1 MKIKNTYSFFKTTKF
16 AWFIYA
22 IAFISMASCDHE
34 KNGTVFISGKI
45 ENAQGKTIFL
55 ELLSPGKVQTVAE
68 VVIDNNGNFEITPD
82 TLVNS
87 FYRLKLDDKNVIY
100 LRLDSGDEIEIEAS
114 YPIIAKTYKI
124 SGSEDCELL
133 REMNLHLLESTS
145 RLNEM
150 NNQIVEARK
159 IPNYNVDSLFDAINA
174 EARVMYDADREY
186 LKNFIGK
193 NHKSAVIYMALYQYV
208 SISPVLLIEA
218 DLETFE
224 YALGELK
231 KFHPELEQTAL
242 LESEV
247 SKEKQ
252 RQQQRS
258 RDYVQLTVG
267 VEAPDFV
274 LEDAF
279 LIKKS
284 LSSFRGK
291 NVVLAFWSSW
301 SKPSTQTAAKLV
313 KICDETGAKLV
324 LISLDTQK
332 ENWMNAIKSNG
343 LSTATNLCDFKSWES
358 SVLKIYGIKSLPSV
372 ILINEKGT
380 IELIS
385 QDADDIKVGL
395 NELKK

>member
-1 MKIKNTYSFFKTTKF
+1 MKIKNSYSFSKTMKF
-16 AWFIYA
+16 AWVICA
-22 IAFISMASCDHE
+22 IVMISMVSCDNA
-34 KNGTVFISGKI
+34 KDGTVVISGKI
-45 ENAQGKTIFL
+45 DNAEGKTLYL
-55 ELLSPGKVQTVAE
+55 ELLSPANVQIVAE
-68 VVIDNNGNFEITPD
+68 VVIDDNGNFEISPD

-87 FYRLKLDDKNVIY
+87 FYRLKLDDNNVIY
-100 LRLDSGDEIEIEAS
+100 LRFESGDEIDIEAT
-114 YPIIAKTYKI
+114 YPGIAKSYKI

-159 IPNYNVDSLFDAINA
+159 NPNYNVDSLFDAINA

-186 LKNFIGK
+186 LKDFISK

-231 KFHPELEQTAL
+231 KYHPSLEQTAL

-247 SKEKQ
+247 SKEKL
-252 RQQQRS
+252 RQQQLS
-258 RDYVQLTVG
+258 RDYVQLNPG

-279 LIKKS
+279 SIKKS

-301 SKPSTQTAAKLV
+301 NKPSAQTSAKLL
-313 KICDETGAKLV
+313 KMCDENGAKLV

-332 ENWMNAIKSNG
+332 ENWLSAIKSYG
-343 LSTATNLCDFKSWES
+343 LSSATNLCDFKSWES
-358 SVLKIYGIKSLPSV
+358 SVLKIYGIKSMPTA
-372 ILINEKGT
+372 ILINSNGL
-380 IELIS
+380 IELMT
-385 QDADDIKVGL
+385 QDPDDIKVGL